1 MVVKKKTKLALTSLL
16 FRNSSSSCAAA
27 GLPCAYCSSTFP
39 RSMSASSSLSSA
51 WQWPSCKQP
60 RTHSFRHH
68 HHQQQQTM
76 MKTMNSAYSA
86 DSACF
91 SANSFAS
98 LDSLS
103 SSTCRTA
110 CEVSAGPAAVQA
122 EADAVV
128 CALRSDRLFFDPD
141 ASPVAASSVLI
152 NKAATKKKKMMKKKV
167 EAKEFDGVTGMSIES
182 SNPYGDFR
190 ASMEAMVAR
199 HGSGA
204 KDWRWLEEML
214 GWYLRVNAKSTH
226 GLVVRAFVDLLVAAS
241 SASPS
246 SSSPAKCS
254 SCRSACSTFN

>member
-1 MVVKKKTKLALTSLL
+1 MAVKKKTRLALTSLL

-27 GLPCAYCSSTFP
+27 GLPCACSYCSSTFP
-39 RSMSASSSLSSA
+39 CSMSSAASFLSSA

-60 RTHSFRHH
+60 RTHSFRHPH
-68 HHQQQQTM
+68 HHQQQTM

-98 LDSLS
+98 LDSFS
-103 SSTCRTA
+103 SSTCVTA
-110 CEVSAGPAAVQA
+110 CEVSAGPAAVEA

-141 ASPVAASSVLI
+141 VSPVAATSVLI
-152 NKAATKKKKMMKKKV
+152 NKAATKKKKKKKV
-167 EAKEFDGVTGMSIES
+167 EVKEFDGVTAMSIES

-246 SSSPAKCS
+246 
-254 SCRSACSTFN
+254 